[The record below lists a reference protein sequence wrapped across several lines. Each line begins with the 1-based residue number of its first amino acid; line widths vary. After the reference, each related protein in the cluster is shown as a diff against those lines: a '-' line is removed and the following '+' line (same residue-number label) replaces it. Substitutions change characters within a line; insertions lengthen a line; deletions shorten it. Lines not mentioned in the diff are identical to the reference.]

1 MMYCVGGQ
9 VSDFVHRGGST
20 RKRNRWMYIP
30 EVKERRSVADV
41 VMMVVCSISLA
52 SAVAVGVMILVMM

>member
-1 MMYCVGGQ
+1 MYCVGGQ
-9 VSDFVHRGGST
+9 VSDFVHRGGRT

-41 VMMVVCSISLA
+41 VTTVVCSISLA
-52 SAVAVGVMILVMM
+52 GAVAVGVMVLAMM

>member
-1 MMYCVGGQ
+1 MYCVGGQ
-9 VSDFVHRGGST
+9 VSDFVHRGSST

-41 VMMVVCSISLA
+41 VTMMVCSVSLA
-52 SAVAVGVMILVMM
+52 GAVAVGVMILVTM